1 MADQSSIKQL
11 EADLWSAAD
20 VLRSSANLNANQYC
34 MPVLGLLFLKYAY
47 GRYKRVE
54 AELMKNRPSRGGVK
68 LPVTTQDFRAKSALF
83 LPREAQYDYLLNLP
97 GNIASA
103 NIVDEQNRQLT
114 SLGDVVNYAMRL
126 IEQQTNQ
133 LKGILPDTYNIIN
146 DEVLAK
152 LLRIFNNNK
161 LEQVGG
167 DVIGRIYEYFTGKF
181 SKAIADDDGVFFTPK
196 SLVQM
201 IVNIIEPSHGTVLDP
216 ACGSGGMFV
225 QSGDFVNNHGIN
237 ANSALT
243 FYGQEKVTFN
253 ARLCLMNMAVHGLN
267 AIIKS
272 GDEANTYTQDA
283 HNLVGECDFV
293 MANPPF
299 NVNGVEEAAVSGSNR
314 LPFGLPAVNK
324 DKEISNANY
333 LWIQY
338 FYAYLNET
346 GRAGFVMASS
356 ATDSQSKDRTI
367 REKLVKT
374 GHVDCLISV
383 ANNFF
388 YTLTLPCTLWFFDK
402 NKREENRDKILF
414 IDSRNYYTVVEKT
427 LNEWN
432 EWQMRNINAIVWLYR
447 GETDK
452 YRNLIST
459 YRMWLNDFFNRYDNA
474 ALHPEE
480 QSWQAYREGIEA
492 TLACFK
498 GNLKKLGADMKST
511 RKRKEKAELKELVE
525 KTTMQVAEIAEA
537 LDVINQ
543 LIWLIDKF
551 GEDGMYRDIPGLCRI
566 ADISEVEGKNFSLT
580 PGAYTGAEEAASDDV
595 HFTARMKEIHA
606 ELEKLQ
612 NESAQIFATIK
623 ANESLLWK

>member
-1 MADQSSIKQL
+1 
-11 EADLWSAAD
+11 
-20 VLRSSANLNANQYC
+20 
-34 MPVLGLLFLKYAY
+34 MPVLGLLFLRYAY

-68 LPVTTQDFRAKSALF
+68 LPVTAQDFRAKSALF

>member
-54 AELMKNRPSRGGVK
+54 VELMKNRPSRGGVK
-68 LPVTTQDFRAKSALF
+68 MPVTAQDFRAKSALY

-103 NIVDEQNRQLT
+103 NIVDEQKRQLT

-126 IEQQTNQ
+126 IEQQTDQ

-152 LLRIFNNNK
+152 LLRIFNNDK

-225 QSGDFVNNHGIN
+225 QSGDFVNNHGMN

-299 NVNGVEEAAVSGSNR
+299 NVNGVEEATVSGSNR

-402 NKREENRDKILF
+402 NKREQNRDKILF

-474 ALHPEE
+474 ALQPVEK
-480 QSWQAYREGIEA
+480 SWQTYREGIEA

-498 GNLKKLGADMKST
+498 GNLKKLEADMKAT

-525 KTTMQVAEIAEA
+525 ETTMQVAEITEA

-543 LIWLIDKF
+543 LIWLVDKF
-551 GEDGMYRDIPGLCRI
+551 GEDGTYRDIPGLCRI

-580 PGAYTGAEEAASDDV
+580 PGAYTGAEETASDDV
-595 HFTARMKEIHA
+595 DFTARMKEIHA

>member
-1 MADQSSIKQL
+1 M
-11 EADLWSAAD
+11 
-20 VLRSSANLNANQYC
+20 
-34 MPVLGLLFLKYAY
+34 
-47 GRYKRVE
+47 
-54 AELMKNRPSRGGVK
+54 
-68 LPVTTQDFRAKSALF
+68 
-83 LPREAQYDYLLNLP
+83 LNLP